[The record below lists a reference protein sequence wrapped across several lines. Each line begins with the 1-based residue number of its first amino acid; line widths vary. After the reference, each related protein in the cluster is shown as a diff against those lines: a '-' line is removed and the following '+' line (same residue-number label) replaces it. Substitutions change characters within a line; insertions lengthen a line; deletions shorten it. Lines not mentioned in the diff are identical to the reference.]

1 MKRLIVLLFG
11 ALLLAGCM
19 DDTDDDLDTII
30 FADAQ
35 WDSLQ
40 VHNYIAGKIVEEGY
54 GYDTEIMSG
63 STSATVQGVRQGDV
77 HVFMELWTD
86 NVPELYNEA
95 LDSGDA
101 VQLSVNFD
109 DNSQGLYV
117 PTYVIEGDEER
128 GIEPM
133 APDLKRLEDLK
144 NYPEVFEDPEEPGR
158 GRIINSPS
166 GWEVDKD
173 INKKF
178 DFYGLHESFNNF
190 LPGSD
195 SAIVTSLASAYEK
208 GEGWVGYY
216 WEPTAVMAK
225 YDLTLLEEDEYDE
238 EIFQDT
244 AGTAFPSMETVV
256 IVHSDF
262 PDQAPEVADFL
273 SNYKTSSDLVSAALE
288 YMNDH
293 EASTEEAAIWWL
305 GEFEDVWTEWIPEDV
320 AEKVKDSL

>member
-1 MKRLIVLLFG
+1 MATFQGLR
-11 ALLLAGCM
+11 
-19 DDTDDDLDTII
+19 
-30 FADAQ
+30 
-35 WDSLQ
+35 
-40 VHNYIAGKIVEEGY
+40 EGDINVY
-54 GYDTEIMSG
+54 
-63 STSATVQGVRQGDV
+63 
-77 HVFMELWTD
+77 MEVWTD
-86 NVPELYNEA
+86 NLYPAYDEA
-95 LDSGDA
+95 IEDEEVYDLA
-101 VQLSVNFD
+101 VNFD
-109 DNSQGLYV
+109 DNVQGLYV

-244 AGTAFPSMETVV
+244 AGTDFTSIETVV
-256 IVHSDF
+256 IVYIDF
-262 PDQAPEVADFL
+262 IYLLSEVTDLSVNYTMIRDQH
-273 SNYKTSSDLVSAALE
+273 T
-288 YMNDH
+288 
-293 EASTEEAAIWWL
+293 ASL
-305 GEFEDVWTEWIPEDV
+305 
-320 AEKVKDSL
+320 